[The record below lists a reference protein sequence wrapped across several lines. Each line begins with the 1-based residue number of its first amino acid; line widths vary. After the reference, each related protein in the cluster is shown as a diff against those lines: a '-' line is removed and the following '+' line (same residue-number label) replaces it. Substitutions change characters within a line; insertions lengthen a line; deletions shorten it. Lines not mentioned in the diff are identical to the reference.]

1 MNRLVWLTKPATSQL
16 PSKRRALRAVW
27 SSAATLLLI
36 ALLWPGLAHAQVVGN
51 TATFGSM
58 QLASRADSASNYVD
72 WWQVRTGPG
81 LLISVFGY
89 NSGAQ
94 QWLQLFDSPAGP
106 TVAVTSWDA
115 TTDKFTA
122 TNHGLSNGE
131 KIQLTGT
138 VAGIG
143 AGFYYVGLD
152 TNALSVVTNTAAF
165 YIYNTA
171 ANAYA
176 GGATGRQDLTGATS
190 TATLN
195 RVPIHSFAIAATD
208 NFSCVVAGTGM
219 SCEKGIVT
227 ANSTTAATYTAGSK
241 NLTIFVT
248 FKQP

>member
-1 MNRLVWLTKPATSQL
+1 MRRLLQL
-16 PSKRRALRAVW
+16 KLGLP
-27 SSAATLLLI
+27 LLI
-36 ALLWPGLAHAQVVGN
+36 ALLLPAFAQAEVVGS
-51 TATFGSM
+51 TATFGST
-58 QLASRADSASNYVD
+58 QVASRADTTSNYVD

-94 QWLQLFDSPAGP
+94 QWLQLFDSSAGP
-106 TVAVTSWDA
+106 TVAVTSWDS
-115 TTDKFTA
+115 TGDKFTA

-138 VAGIG
+138 VAGIA
-143 AGFYYVGLD
+143 AGFYFVGLD
-152 TNALSVVTNTAAF
+152 TNSVSGLTNTVAF

-176 GGATGRQDLTGATS
+176 GQTTGRQDLTGVTG

-195 RVPIHSFAIAATD
+195 RIPIHTFAIAATD
-208 NFSCVVAGTGM
+208 NFSCVVQFTGM
-219 SCEKGIVT
+219 SCEKGIVL
-227 ANSTTAATYTAGSK
+227 ADSTTAATYTAGSK
-241 NLTIFVT
+241 NLTMLVT